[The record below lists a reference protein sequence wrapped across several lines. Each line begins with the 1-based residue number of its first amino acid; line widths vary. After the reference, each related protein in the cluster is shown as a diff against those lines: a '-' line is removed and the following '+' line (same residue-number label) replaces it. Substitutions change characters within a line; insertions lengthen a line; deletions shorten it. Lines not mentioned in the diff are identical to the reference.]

1 MDRWNSRSL
10 FSDVGDVGDATPE
23 AAPVDGAPLAERM
36 RPRSL
41 EEFVGQAHLVGEG
54 RILRR
59 LLSRGGALPSLILW
73 GAPGT
78 GKTTLARLLAEKS
91 GLRFI
96 ALSAVF
102 SGVKD
107 LREAIQEAKTEQR
120 YGNRTVLFID
130 EIHRFN
136 KAQQDALLH
145 AVENGTVTLIGAT
158 TENPSFEVTGALL
171 SRCRVLVLNP
181 LSEDEIQIVLERA
194 LKDNERG
201 LAAWHPAISEQLLQ
215 RIAQMAGGDARV
227 ALTALDAAVESTA
240 PDANNVRAV
249 SEETV
254 IEALGRA
261 HYAYDKGGEE
271 HYNLASALIKSLR
284 NSDVDASL
292 YWLARMIEGGADP
305 IFIARRL
312 CILASED
319 IGLADPQA
327 MVQAAAAAD
336 IVQLIGL
343 PEGLFPLSQAVIYL
357 AQAPKSNAVKN
368 AYFAAVT
375 DAAET
380 ARVPVPLHLRN
391 AVTPLM
397 KHLGYGKEYRYVH
410 SDPRAK
416 EEMECLPEQL
426 HGRKYF
432 DPEQREERDQTNK
445 GK

>member
-1 MDRWNSRSL
+1 MTMDRWNSRSL
-10 FSDVGDVGDATPE
+10 FSDDDGPDAT
-23 AAPVDGAPLAERM
+23 PVDGAPLAERM
-36 RPRSL
+36 RPRALSD
-41 EEFVGQAHLVGEG
+41 FVGQTHLVGEG
-54 RILRR
+54 RILRK
-59 LLSRGGALPSLILW
+59 LLSSGGALPSLILW

-78 GKTTLARLLAEKS
+78 GKTTLARLLAENS

-107 LREAIQEAKTEQR
+107 LREAIQQAKTEQS
-120 YGNRTVLFID
+120 YGKRTVLFID

-171 SRCRVLVLNP
+171 SRCRVLVLNQ
-181 LSEDEIQIVLERA
+181 LSEAEIKVVLERA
-194 LKDNERG
+194 LTNEERG
-201 LAAWHPAISEQLLQ
+201 LANYHPSISDQLLD
-215 RIAQMAGGDARV
+215 RIAHAAGGDARV

-240 PDANNVRAV
+240 PDANGVRTV
-249 SEETV
+249 TEETV

-343 PEGLFPLSQAVIYL
+343 PEGLFPLSQATIYL

-368 AYFAAVT
+368 AYFAAVN

-380 ARVPVPLHLRN
+380 AREPVPLHLRN
-391 AVTPLM
+391 APTPLL
-397 KHLGYGKEYRYVH
+397 KHLGYGKDYRYVH
-410 SDPRAK
+410 NDKAAK
-416 EEMECLPEQL
+416 DEMECLPEQL
-426 HGRKYF
+426 KGRTYF
-432 DPEQREERDQTNK
+432 NPDE
-445 GK
+445 